1 MHAWSIR
8 IAALLLLIGSVT
20 ALADE
25 LSDFTGAVERAASH
39 QRVAI
44 AYLRTGNV
52 DLAALEIDRLRQAW
66 AAVTSLKRPA
76 ALNRDPQLYT
86 TTMVDVATRL
96 VGVSIMMDSGRS
108 ENARQGLQAIRAQL
122 TALRKA
128 NGIEVLADC
137 IAEANATMDRLMAF
151 NDEALD
157 WSKQAEAVAQSG
169 TAYRGQVDRCDAM
182 ADQTIRVAP
191 EFGGWSTAY
200 AIRSA
205 SSRKQFPRRTPTCC
219 GAFLARCARSIT
231 FWRSDTASVGRA
243 LAALLFMTMLAFPPV
258 ARAAELIMFHDVHC
272 VWCARFDAEI
282 GPIYAKTKEG
292 RRAPLA
298 AGRCCQ
304 AGAVWSLHSSTPSGS
319 RRCSC

>member
-1 MHAWSIR
+1 MHGWSIR
-8 IAALLLLIGSVT
+8 IAALLLLISSVS

-25 LSDFTGAVERAASH
+25 LSDFHAATERAASH

-52 DLAALEIDRLRQAW
+52 DLATLEIDRLRQAW

-96 VGVSIMMDSGRS
+96 VGVSIMMDSGRP

-137 IAEANATMDRLMAF
+137 IADANATMDRLMAF

-157 WSKQAEAVAQSG
+157 WSKQANAVEQSG
-169 TAYRGQVDRCDAM
+169 TAYHRLIDRCDGM
-182 ADQTIRVAP
+182 ADQTIKAAP
-191 EFGGWSTAY
+191 EFRRLVDGLRSSLSQLPK
-200 AIRSA
+200 AIAERDTDLLRRLLGEMRS
-205 SSRKQFPRRTPTCC
+205 FDN
-219 GAFLARCARSIT
+219 L
-231 FWRSDTASVGRA
+231 
-243 LAALLFMTMLAFPPV
+243 LAF
-258 ARAAELIMFHDVHC
+258 RY
-272 VWCARFDAEI
+272 
-282 GPIYAKTKEG
+282 G
-292 RRAPLA
+292 
-298 AGRCCQ
+298 
-304 AGAVWSLHSSTPSGS
+304 
-319 RRCSC
+319 

>member
-1 MHAWSIR
+1 MHAWPLR
-8 IAALLLLIGSVT
+8 IAALSLLIGSAL

-25 LSDFTGAVERAASH
+25 LSDFNAAAERAASH

-66 AAVTSLKRPA
+66 AAVASLKRPT

-96 VGVSIMMDSGRS
+96 VGVSIMMDSGRP

-157 WSKQAEAVAQSG
+157 WSKQANAVGQSG
-169 TAYRGQVDRCDAM
+169 TAYRAQIDRCDAM
-182 ADQTIRVAP
+182 ADQTIRAAP
-191 EFGGWSTAY
+191 EFRRLVDGTRNSL
-200 AIRSA
+200 S
-205 SSRKQFPRRTPTCC
+205 QFPKAIAEKDTDLLRRLL
-219 GAFLARCARSIT
+219 GEMRS
-231 FWRSDTASVGRA
+231 FDN
-243 LAALLFMTMLAFPPV
+243 LLAF
-258 ARAAELIMFHDVHC
+258 RY
-272 VWCARFDAEI
+272 
-282 GPIYAKTKEG
+282 G
-292 RRAPLA
+292 
-298 AGRCCQ
+298 
-304 AGAVWSLHSSTPSGS
+304 
-319 RRCSC
+319 